1 MAVDLGL
8 DVAVDAFVDALAPV
22 LAEVYR
28 DLPDADPATA
38 RSDTIVE
45 AYNLACAFID
55 ADGRATDDE
64 LAALLHTFGARLDPA
79 LAQRNPEQARRE
91 GLTAGQARWLTTP
104 SNLFEVLLAV
114 DERAGA
120 DHASTYRRHAVAI
133 GHMTASLDDQASRL
147 ELLTIERFRG
157 MLLERITAIGGE
169 SAEAGTAGMTGTT
182 GTAGGADGSASAEG
196 TTDAATP
203 ATAAAAK
210 AETAALPPPRPIDEL
225 LAELDELVGMAE
237 VKQEVKLVANLL
249 QVHRLRRE
257 RELPVLDTS
266 RHLVFTG
273 NPGTGKT
280 TVARLLAQIYRT
292 LEVVE
297 RGQLIE
303 TDRSGL
309 VAGYVGQ
316 TATKVTEVFDRAD
329 GGVLLIDEAYSLV
342 RGTDSDFGREA
353 IDAIVK
359 LVEDRRDRI
368 VVIAAGYPDEM
379 GHFLD
384 ANPGLRS
391 RFPKSIAFPDYTTDE
406 LVQIFESLGTRSHY
420 RCDDDARAKVR
431 AWLDARPRI
440 KGFGNGR
447 LARNLFEDAVGR
459 QASRIVTLDDP
470 TDDDLVTLTAAD
482 VADLDEGPGHAD

>member
-22 LAEVYR
+22 LADIYTE
-28 DLPDADPATA
+28 LPDADPATA
-38 RSDTIVE
+38 RTDTIVE

-64 LAALLHTFGARLDPA
+64 LAALVHTFGARLDPA
-79 LAQRNPEQARRE
+79 LAQRSPEQARRE
-91 GLTAGQARWLTTP
+91 GITAGRSSWLTEP

-114 DERAGA
+114 DGRTGS

-133 GHMTASLDDQASRL
+133 GHMTASLDDQASRM
-147 ELLTIERFRG
+147 ELITIERFRG
-157 MLLERITAIGGE
+157 MLQDRITALG
-169 SAEAGTAGMTGTT
+169 
-182 GTAGGADGSASAEG
+182 DGSATSA
-196 TTDAATP
+196 P
-203 ATAAAAK
+203 ATATASSAADATPGPTS
-210 AETAALPPPRPIDEL
+210 AELPPPRPLEEL
-225 LAELDELVGMAE
+225 LAELDDLVGMAE
-237 VKQEVKLVANLL
+237 VKQEVKLVADLL
-249 QVHRLRRE
+249 QVQRLRQQRG
-257 RELPVLDTS
+257 LPVLETS

-297 RGQLIE
+297 TGQLVE
-303 TDRSGL
+303 TDRAGL

-316 TATKVTEVFDRAD
+316 TATRVTEVFDRAD
-329 GGVLLIDEAYSLV
+329 GGVLLIDEAYALV
-342 RGTDSDFGREA
+342 RGSEGDFGQEA
-353 IDAIVK
+353 IDTIVK
-359 LVEDRRDRI
+359 LVEDRRDRV

-379 GHFLD
+379 ATFLD

-391 RFPKSIAFPDYTTDE
+391 RFPKTIDFPDYSTDE
-406 LVQIFESLGTRSHY
+406 LVQIFTSLGDKSHY
-420 RCDDDARAKVR
+420 RCDEAAAAKVR
-431 AWLDARPRI
+431 AWLDARPRV

-459 QASRIVTLDDP
+459 QASRIVGLTDPSDDQ
-470 TDDDLVTLTAAD
+470 LVTLTADDIPAVD
-482 VADLDEGPGHAD
+482 DGPGHDDPA